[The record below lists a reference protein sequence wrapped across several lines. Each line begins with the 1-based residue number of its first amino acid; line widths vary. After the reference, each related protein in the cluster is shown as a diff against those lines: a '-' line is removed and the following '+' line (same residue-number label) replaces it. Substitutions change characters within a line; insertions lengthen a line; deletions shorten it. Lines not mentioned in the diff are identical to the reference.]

1 MIQPVMKML
10 KKFLVLNLHHV
21 KEAKKR
27 RFQKGV
33 VGSQK
38 DEDNVLCLAF
48 LNVSRDPI
56 TVTRRHLF
64 I

>member
-1 MIQPVMKML
+1 MSQPVMKML

-21 KEAKKR
+21 KEAEKR

-38 DEDNVLCLAF
+38 DEDNVLCLAS
-48 LNVSRDPI
+48 LNVSHDPI
-56 TVTRRHLF
+56 TVTRCYLF